1 MSNESLTWVLTSLKA
16 DEMTSSETAIK
27 NRIKEAFMLKME
39 PQMWNSI
46 IKSMQQNK
54 LPTKFKL
61 IDINEDSTDTQDNY
75 IIYKA
80 GE

>member
-1 MSNESLTWVLTSLKA
+1 VLTSLKA

-39 PQMWNSI
+39 PSLWLAI
-46 IKSMQQNK
+46 IKSMQQDK
-54 LPTKFKL
+54 QPTRFKL
-61 IDINEDSTDTQDNY
+61 VEITEDSTDTQDSY
-75 IIYKA
+75 IVYRA